1 MHNWDQNDLSY
12 DGTAGTIFAILE
24 STLGVVN
31 ACLPTIMPAVTKLF
45 GPRALTPASRAPQV
59 PCRPLQNV
67 KGNITRDIERLD
79 DEFPLYEIRIEAG
92 NYSESDFG
100 SHGSSNVHV
109 DRVFGVSRD
118 PGAAI

>member
-1 MHNWDQNDLSY
+1 MHTWDQSDLTYS
-12 DGTAGTIFAILE
+12 GTIGTILTVLE
-24 STLGVVN
+24 PTLGVVN
-31 ACLPTIMPAVTKLF
+31 ACLPTIMPAVKELF
-45 GPRALTPASRAPQV
+45 GPRDLTLAGRAPQV
-59 PCRPLQNV
+59 PCRPLQKV

-109 DRVFGVSRD
+109 DRDFGVSHD
-118 PGAAI
+118 PRAAI